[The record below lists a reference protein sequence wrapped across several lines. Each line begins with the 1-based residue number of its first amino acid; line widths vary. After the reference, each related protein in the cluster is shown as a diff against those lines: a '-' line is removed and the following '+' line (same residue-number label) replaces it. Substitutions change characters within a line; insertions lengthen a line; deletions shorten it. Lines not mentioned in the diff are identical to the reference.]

1 MFAKYIHIYIYL
13 LWVRANWLKTEGER
27 YRRHMGPCD
36 DGSTLEGAVA
46 NRTVVQMTRF
56 LFLILE
62 IEGEGM
68 RALEEQEKIIM
79 R

>member
-1 MFAKYIHIYIYL
+1 M
-13 LWVRANWLKTEGER
+13 KTEDER

-46 NRTVVQMTRF
+46 NRAIVQMTWF

-68 RALEEQEKIIM
+68 RALEEQEKKFM